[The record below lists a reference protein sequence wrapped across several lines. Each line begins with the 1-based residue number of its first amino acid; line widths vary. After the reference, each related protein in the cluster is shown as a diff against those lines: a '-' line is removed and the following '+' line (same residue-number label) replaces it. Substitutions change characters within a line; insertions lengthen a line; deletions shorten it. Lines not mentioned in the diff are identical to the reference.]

1 MVKKHQHGLTISL
14 LPLTVSMFLLCV
26 IGYWWMHVCVW
37 LVGLNNNMQF
47 LMMLSLFVF
56 MCAPLCNWAR
66 MGACVFVRLYSLA
79 SQQLCKS
86 GWHGRLIAAFWGTS
100 LPPTHVEAAV
110 ESDLHI
116 AHYLFAISWLY
127 FLQNPP
133 LPHPV
138 ICIFLFFRLVLQAL
152 RNQPRYPSTLRLTQI
167 LLLSPHSPIRT
178 LADLPFPH
186 HQLILFLSPLSWSH
200 KLVGLL
206 IMLIDAFSWDAML
219 TCRASWFV
227 CPPILS
233 GKKGEHI
240 R

>member
-1 MVKKHQHGLTISL
+1 
-14 LPLTVSMFLLCV
+14 
-26 IGYWWMHVCVW
+26 
-37 LVGLNNNMQF
+37 
-47 LMMLSLFVF
+47 
-56 MCAPLCNWAR
+56 
-66 MGACVFVRLYSLA
+66 
-79 SQQLCKS
+79 
-86 GWHGRLIAAFWGTS
+86 
-100 LPPTHVEAAV
+100 
-110 ESDLHI
+110 
-116 AHYLFAISWLY
+116 
-127 FLQNPP
+127 LQNPP